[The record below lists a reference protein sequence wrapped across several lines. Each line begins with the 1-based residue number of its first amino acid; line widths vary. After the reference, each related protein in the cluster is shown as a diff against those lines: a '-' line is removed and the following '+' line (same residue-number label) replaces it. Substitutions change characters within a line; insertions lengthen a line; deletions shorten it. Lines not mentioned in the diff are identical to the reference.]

1 MEPIG
6 HIPHPL
12 RFDTKLLTAVI
23 HQKSLLVEAGT
34 AHHLF
39 VLGIIQPDIP
49 FHHLILDPDGNDP
62 QCIRKWIIQNPITIL
77 HNGTF
82 LVKGDLDRNRLIQHI
97 LAHQTH
103 QRVEGKTH
111 GIFWLQDQCNFG
123 SGFQTIRI
131 NIFDFS
137 RSLKP
142 FGRNSFQRLLV
153 RNIPRRVH
161 TPVFLRLDKHGS
173 RHHKTGQKANTK
185 MPDGLIVQL
194 LQLKFLAGVITSP
207 DLGHIVFHVL
217 RIDSDAVVFHGQT
230 LGK

>member
-34 AHHLF
+34 AHHIF
-39 VLGIIQPDIP
+39 VLGSIQPDIP
-49 FHHLILDPDGNDP
+49 FHHLIFNSNGNNP
-62 QCIRKWIIQNPITIL
+62 KCIRKRIIQNPITIL
-77 HNGTF
+77 YNGPL
-82 LVKGDLDRNRLIQHI
+82 LVKDDLDWNRLIQHI

-123 SGFQTIRI
+123 SGFQTVRI

-142 FGRNSFQRLLV
+142 FGRNGFQRLLV
-153 RNIPRRVH
+153 CNIPRRVY

-207 DLGHIVFHVL
+207 DLGHIIFHVL
-217 RIDSDAVVFHGQT
+217 CIDSDAVVFHSQT